1 MNAWRRVV
9 FLLLV
14 VAGVAAGCGSG
25 GPFAVDDSTEVD
37 VGRKTAANIEAKYGV
52 VNDSAATARIT
63 RIGQRLVA
71 QQPRPNLPWSFKIL
85 NSKEVNA
92 MAAPG
97 GFVYVTSGLLEGVG
111 SDDQQLAGV
120 ISHEVAHVAHRDAA
134 KDIQKAMEAQLAVG
148 VIFGGQKQATQAAA
162 DIATTLVLKQDY
174 REGEFDADRDG
185 TNYAFHAG
193 YRANGLLRFL
203 GYLQQKY
210 GDQSKVVTW
219 FGDHP
224 QTSKRITRLKEQL
237 TAMGQP
243 A

>member
-1 MNAWRRVV
+1 MNRLHKIA
-9 FLLLV
+9 FALSL
-14 VAGVAAGCGSG
+14 AAIAAGCGSG
-25 GPFAVDDSTEVD
+25 SPFAVDDSTEVD

-120 ISHEVAHVAHRDAA
+120 IGHEVAHVAHRDAA
-134 KDIQKAMEAQLAVG
+134 KDIQKAMEAQLALG
-148 VIFGGQKQATQAAA
+148 VVLGGQSQATQAAA

-174 REGEFDADRDG
+174 REGEFAADHDG
-185 TNYAFHAG
+185 TIYASKAG
-193 YRANGLLRFL
+193 YKAHGLLRFL
-203 GYLQQKY
+203 EYLKAKY
-210 GDQSKVVTW
+210 GDQSKTVTW

-224 QTSKRITRLKEQL
+224 QTAKRITRLQEQL
-237 TAMGQP
+237 AAMGQP